1 MKRWPIYALVGLLG
15 YGVFMLA
22 YFPAANLLALAGDQ
36 VPGGLRAAQTEGTL
50 LAGSAKNLRLGH
62 GTIQSLTWR
71 WRPLALFT
79 GRWEYALAVREPG
92 LDLSAM
98 VSLDSARAIRITG
111 LQGQA
116 ALERVAALASP
127 YPLLLDGDLTLQMEE
142 LCLDPTGIPNAARGT
157 IQLSDTRTSIGRAFA
172 LGDFYATFTTADKII
187 RGEIKDTGGPLD
199 LTGTLTHDPD
209 GRYGFSGE
217 LGVRD
222 ESNAELRQIL
232 GILGQPGTDGKWPL
246 ELTGSLGS

>member
-1 MKRWPIYALVGLLG
+1 
-15 YGVFMLA
+15 
-22 YFPAANLLALAGDQ
+22 
-36 VPGGLRAAQTEGTL
+36 
-50 LAGSAKNLRLGH
+50 
-62 GTIQSLTWR
+62 
-71 WRPLALFT
+71 
-79 GRWEYALAVREPG
+79 
-92 LDLSAM
+92 
-98 VSLDSARAIRITG
+98 
-111 LQGQA
+111 
-116 ALERVAALASP
+116 
-127 YPLLLDGDLTLQMEE
+127 MEE
-142 LCLDPTGIPNAARGT
+142 LCLDPTGVPNTAWGT
-157 IQLSDTRTSIGRAFA
+157 LQLSETRTSIGRAFA